1 VFNVGGAELLVIMLL
16 ALIVLGPQ
24 RLPDAARQIGKVM
37 GDLRRM
43 SSGFQQELRSALDEP
58 TEAEARARGAAV
70 TPTSP
75 DKPAVAP
82 VERSANGATPSPPV
96 TARPATTPAARRRT
110 APLRAPG
117 KPGRGSAS

>member
-1 VFNVGGAELLVIMLL
+1 VFNVGGAELLVILLL

-43 SSGFQQELRSALDEP
+43 SSGFQQELRAALDDP
-58 TEAEARARGAAV
+58 TEAKARSRGDAFRPASPDAPAV
-70 TPTSP
+70 TP
-75 DKPAVAP
+75 
-82 VERSANGATPSPPV
+82 VEPSANGTASSP
-96 TARPATTPAARRRT
+96 AATTPPAKPTAARRRS